1 MAVYPPKLSN
11 IIISSSTPNECK
23 RSSTVFDI
31 IGGPRQNG
39 LATKNSLGSLGLPAF
54 FLFPKIGRFLG
65 ALFDGYLCGSAPM
78 KKTIL
83 DLLHSNESKRNT
95 IYSITQRY
103 IRLNKNKG
111 LVEPLVLI

>member
-1 MAVYPPKLSN
+1 MRAHSRARVFIYVFCSCFVRTALQQRTRLARWGCRR
-11 IIISSSTPNECK
+11 SSSSQKSADFWEPCL
-23 RSSTVFDI
+23 I
-31 IGGPRQNG
+31 
-39 LATKNSLGSLGLPAF
+39 
-54 FLFPKIGRFLG
+54 
-65 ALFDGYLCGSAPM
+65 GYLCGSAPM